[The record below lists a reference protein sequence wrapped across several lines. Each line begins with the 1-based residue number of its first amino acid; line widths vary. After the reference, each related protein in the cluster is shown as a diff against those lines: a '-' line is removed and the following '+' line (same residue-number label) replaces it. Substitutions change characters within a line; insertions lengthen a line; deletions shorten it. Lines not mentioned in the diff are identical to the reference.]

1 MHFIGLYGKGSFG
14 QFDPGDGPRHP
25 GKHGPITTTVH
36 ESVPVTVLAEVLLRF
51 KVELGDCLSGA
62 VKGRDIEL
70 VVRQGLGG
78 FRAGEHGLEGP
89 SRRRGPPPEL
99 RDSSGA
105 TRSV

>member
-1 MHFIGLYGKGSFG
+1 
-14 QFDPGDGPRHP
+14 
-25 GKHGPITTTVH
+25 
-36 ESVPVTVLAEVLLRF
+36 
-51 KVELGDCLSGA
+51 
-62 VKGRDIEL
+62 L